1 MKTLNNNDEKIK
13 KIELIKYQFLNFIEN
28 INSNYTK
35 MYESQNDF
43 KTIVDFETFFD
54 FYNDFCENLNLYKD
68 LDIIY
73 LQISQHKKALIFVF
87 FDDSLNIKKVY
98 FNTNVNLKSSYHIS
112 TKLYI
117 IDDKNTINYCSLI
130 IQLILLS
137 FGEKYFEKTF
147 VKNPFMEFENS
158 FILMDFNINNHTFN
172 KYYKMNMIPGCFP
185 YSPNFEKFKM
195 YMMCFNINNEYIGYA
210 VNIKNLNKCFDN
222 ELKNNFLIN
231 FMKTI

>member
-28 INSNYTK
+28 VKPDYTK
-35 MYESQNDF
+35 IYESPNDF
-43 KTIVDFETFFD
+43 KTMVDFETFFD

-87 FDDSLNIKKVY
+87 FDDSLNIKKIY
-98 FNTNVNLKSSYHIS
+98 FNTTMNLEFTDDIS
-112 TKLYI
+112 AILYI

-130 IQLILLS
+130 MQLILLS
-137 FGEKYFEKTF
+137 FGDQHFEKNF
-147 VKNPFMEFENS
+147 VKNPFIEFENS
-158 FILMDFNINNHTFN
+158 FILMDFNINNQILN
-172 KYYKMNMIPGCFP
+172 KYYKMNIIPGCFP

-195 YMMCFNINNEYIGYA
+195 YMMRFDINNKYIGYA

-222 ELKNNFLIN
+222 ELKNNFLIK
-231 FMKTI
+231 FMETI